1 MWSCAL
7 QGGAPDPEHSVHNR
21 GVTVALPFIDMAQI
35 YGQGVNVRNP
45 VTSKVFFTGQVE
57 EDGAG
62 VMSNALYRLIGQ
74 EKDLLWGAYAD
85 PSLELKAGPGD
96 VKMDHLAQLR
106 SIGRR
111 QNADTVLAGYLY
123 AFRDR
128 TGSSFGAQRPAQV
141 AFELVLISV
150 DSGRIVWQRSFKET
164 QKALSED
171 LMKLGAFI
179 KRRGR
184 WVNAREMGVGALKEM
199 VNTIPPAGRP

>member
-1 MWSCAL
+1 M
-7 QGGAPDPEHSVHNR
+7 QGEAPEGERAVQNR

-74 EKDLLWGAYAD
+74 EKDLLWGTYVD
-85 PSLELKAGPGD
+85 QSLGAGD
-96 VKMDHLAQLR
+96 VKMDHLVQLR

-111 QNADTVLAGYLY
+111 QNADTVMAGYLY

-150 DSGRIVWQRSFKET
+150 ESGRIIWQRSFKET

-171 LMKLGAFI
+171 LLKLGTFI

-199 VNTIPPAGRP
+199 VKTMPPAGHP